1 MTLGRYPPRRVIYLP
16 SFCRKLTGKCW
27 YACHKN
33 CIYSYYS
40 LEKCTEKGRG
50 GCEEEKITWTVKEEP
65 AAGGDACYGNAS
77 WNEYY
82 IGLCR

>member
-1 MTLGRYPPRRVIYLP
+1 MTLVSIKSDIIVRQIYDSLWAMPPRRVMCLAP

-27 YACHKN
+27 YACHKS

-50 GCEEEKITWTVKEEP
+50 GCEEEKISWTVQE
-65 AAGGDACYGNAS
+65 
-77 WNEYY
+77 
-82 IGLCR
+82 

>member
-1 MTLGRYPPRRVIYLP
+1 MHELGIVFHIV
-16 SFCRKLTGKCW
+16 KTVENI
-27 YACHKN
+27 A
-33 CIYSYYS
+33 
-40 LEKCTEKGRG
+40 LENQAEKGRG
-50 GCEEEKITWTVKEEP
+50 GCEEEKISWTVQEEP